1 MERFIK
7 YGKSPIIDTKNNEI
21 IKGMNEI
28 IDLVNK
34 QDNRI
39 DFLER
44 IVRCWCK
51 NVKYNFGFYNCIG
64 NSYFYGF
71 CNGIDKCNVWSI

>member
-1 MERFIK
+1 MENH
-7 YGKSPIIDTKNNEI
+7 PIIDTKNNEI

-39 DFLER
+39 DFLKE
-44 IVRCWCK
+44 
-51 NVKYNFGFYNCIG
+51 
-64 NSYFYGF
+64 
-71 CNGIDKCNVWSI
+71 